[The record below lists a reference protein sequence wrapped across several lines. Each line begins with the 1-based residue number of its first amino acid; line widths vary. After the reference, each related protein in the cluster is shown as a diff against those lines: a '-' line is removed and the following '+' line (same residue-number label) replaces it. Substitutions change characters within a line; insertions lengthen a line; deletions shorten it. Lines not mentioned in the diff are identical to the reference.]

1 MNVCVL
7 GGSGFVGTELVTRL
21 AFAGHW
27 VRVPTRNVRH
37 AEPLRVLDTV
47 ELRVANVHEPSVL
60 SQLFAGCDAVVNL
73 VGILNSRRGASFEVV
88 HTELAGKV
96 MAAARG
102 AGVRRIVHVSAL
114 GADSQA
120 PSRYL
125 RSKAAAE
132 ARLRA
137 PPHPPQSSESPRA
150 EPEVTIFRPSVIF
163 GPRDS
168 LTNRFAG
175 LLRLT
180 GGVLPLARAHAR
192 FAPICVFD
200 VVEALLRALAG
211 HTSAAQ
217 CYELCGPQVLTLEE
231 IVRLTARV
239 ARLPCHIV
247 PLPDAIA
254 RLQGLVM
261 GLLPGKPFTLDN
273 FRSLTLDAVCRDD
286 GCRRLGIVPQPML
299 AVVPTYLDPQRPTP
313 ERLISGASGP
323 PPQEGVKPPARR
335 TAARAAP
342 HGAGARARAPRHRSA

>member
-7 GGSGFVGTELVTRL
+7 GGSGFVGTELATRL
-21 AFAGHW
+21 ALAGHW
-27 VRVPTRNVRH
+27 VRVPTRNLRH
-37 AEPLRVLDTV
+37 AEQLRVLDTV
-47 ELRVANVHEPSVL
+47 ELRVANVHEPRVL

-73 VGILNSRRGASFEVV
+73 VGVLNSRRGTSFEMV
-88 HTELAGKV
+88 HTELAAKV
-96 MAAARG
+96 MAAAR
-102 AGVRRIVHVSAL
+102 AAAVQRVLHMSAL
-114 GADSQA
+114 GAGPQA

-132 ARLRA
+132 ARLRGA
-137 PPHPPQSSESPRA
+137 AQPAHSEPPRA
-150 EPEVTIFRPSVIF
+150 EPDVTIFRPSVIF

-180 GGVLPLARAHAR
+180 AGVLPLARAHAR

-200 VVEALLRALAG
+200 VVEALLRALTGHGSAG
-211 HTSAAQ
+211 ET
-217 CYELCGPQVLTLEE
+217 YELCGPQVMTLEE

-239 ARLPCHIV
+239 ARLPCRII

-254 RLQGLVM
+254 QLQGLVM

-273 FRSLTLDAVCRDD
+273 FRSLTLDAVCRED

-299 AVVPTYLDPQRPTP
+299 AVLPTYL
-313 ERLISGASGP
+313 
-323 PPQEGVKPPARR
+323 ARS
-335 TAARAAP
+335 AP
-342 HGAGARARAPRHRSA
+342 HPIG